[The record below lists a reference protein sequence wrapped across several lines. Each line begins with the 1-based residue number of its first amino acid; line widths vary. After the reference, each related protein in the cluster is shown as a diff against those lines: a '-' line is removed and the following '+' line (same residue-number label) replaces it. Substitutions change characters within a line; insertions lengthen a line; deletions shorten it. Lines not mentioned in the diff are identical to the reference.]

1 MAIRKSRPGKAGNQA
16 VNIIIRRHEDVD
28 APHHGGAW
36 KVAYADFV
44 TAMMAFFL
52 LMWLINATT
61 QAQRIGLADYFSQA
75 NVLNRGASGEGKPFG
90 GRTPFDHGAL
100 TSDLGAVRV
109 TVGHNPVSHTV
120 PHVPQGQQIRPL
132 TVSGN
137 QLENQ
142 SGPQPGT
149 QHPGAGPAERT
160 SMAPVAPVP
169 ASAAALAAGGLA
181 AGNLGQR
188 RFTAAATAMKQAIAA
203 DPALKPVSHQIS
215 ITQTPRGLEIQI
227 MDAHKR
233 PMFRLGSAEP
243 NPMTQDLI
251 RKITPI
257 LARLGDRIRIS
268 GYTDA
273 TPYLIP
279 GHSNWDLSVDRAN
292 ATRQLMEQSGLPKVL
307 ISAVAGYADRRL
319 LIPAQPK
326 AAANR
331 RVAILVLRPA
341 PDTGVKNHGAPAP

>member
-1 MAIRKSRPGKAGNQA
+1 MAMRKSRTGKAGNQA
-16 VNIIIRRHEDVD
+16 VNIIIRRAEETD

-61 QAQRIGLADYFSQA
+61 EAQRVGLADYFSQA

-109 TVGHNPVSHTV
+109 TVGHNPVSHEV
-120 PHVPQGQQIRPL
+120 PHVPQGRQIRPL
-132 TVSGN
+132 KVSGD

-142 SGPQPGT
+142 AGSQPGIR
-149 QHPGAGPAERT
+149 QPGAGAALQPT
-160 SMAPVAPVP
+160 MAPVAVA
-169 ASAAALAAGGLA
+169 ASAASAAGSGGVA
-181 AGNLGQR
+181 AGNLGER
-188 RFTAAATAMKQAIAA
+188 RFASAATAMKQAIAG
-203 DPALKPVSHQIS
+203 DPALKSVSHQIS
-215 ITQTPRGLEIQI
+215 ITQTAQGLEIQI

-257 LARLGDRIRIS
+257 LARLDDQIRIS
-268 GYTDA
+268 GYTDS

-292 ATRQLMEQSGLPKVL
+292 ATRQLMEQSGLPKTL
-307 ISAVAGYADRRL
+307 IGAVAGYADRRL
-319 LIPAQPK
+319 LIPSQPK

-341 PDTGVKNHGAPAP
+341 PGTGVKNHGSPAP

>member
-1 MAIRKSRPGKAGNQA
+1 MAIRKTRTGKAGNRP
-16 VNIIIRRHEDVD
+16 VNVIIRREEIIEDS
-28 APHHGGAW
+28 HHGGAW

-61 QAQRIGLADYFSQA
+61 EAQRVGLADYFSQA

-109 TVGHNPVSHTV
+109 TVGHNPVSHAV
-120 PHVPQGQQIRPL
+120 PHVPQGQQIRP
-132 TVSGN
+132 VSAAVGSNLAN
-137 QLENQ
+137 Q
-142 SGPQPGT
+142 
-149 QHPGAGPAERT
+149 AG
-160 SMAPVAPVP
+160 VQGGDAPVP
-169 ASAAALAAGGLA
+169 LQSAAPPGTGGLA
-181 AGNLGQR
+181 PGNLGHR
-188 RFTAAATAMKQAIAA
+188 HFAEAASAMKQAIAA
-203 DPALKPVSHQIS
+203 DPALRVLSRQVSIHE
-215 ITQTPRGLEIQI
+215 TPQGLKIQI
-227 MDAHKR
+227 MDTHKR
-233 PMFRLGSAEP
+233 PMFLLGSSEP
-243 NPMTQDLI
+243 NGMTRNLI

-257 LARLGDRIRIS
+257 LVKLGDQISIS

-273 TPYLIP
+273 TPYLAP

-292 ATRQLMEQSGLPKVL
+292 ATRQLMEQSGLPKPL
-307 ISAVAGYADRRL
+307 ISAVAGYADRHL
-319 LIPAQPK
+319 LLPEHPR

-341 PDTGVKNHGAPAP
+341 PAEGVKTDGGTSP